1 MVEAFT
7 FLVDSDSLAS
17 ARPDVRGSLWCWML
31 LVPAVLAVVAPSAL
45 AAAAS
50 CAAGWP
56 HQGQVEDLA
65 QFWRTLTPQELE
77 VFCVGEQ
84 ELEMRF
90 GTSELVAASS
100 AALVC

>member
-1 MVEAFT
+1 MVKAFT
-7 FLVDSDSLAS
+7 FLVGSDSLVS
-17 ARPDVRGSLWCWML
+17 TRPDVRGGLWCWTL

-56 HQGQVEDLA
+56 PQGQVEDRT
-65 QFWRTLTPQELE
+65 QFWRTLTTQELE
-77 VFCVGEQ
+77 VFCTREQ
-84 ELEMRF
+84 ELEMQF
-90 GTSELVAASS
+90 GTSELVAAPS